1 MTEHY
6 PQDDE
11 EFKAGIF
18 YGQKPPLQGTI
29 YPPGRPMRQLP
40 QTAID
45 QIKQLVK
52 DSMLESLPPAMEEGA
67 ERIVKT
73 NESIITLLEVAL
85 AVTALSTA
93 TIAVLMIM
101 DRV

>member
-1 MTEHY
+1 MTEKF

-11 EFKAGIF
+11 EFRAGIF

-67 ERIVKT
+67 ERIAKT
-73 NESIITLLEVAL
+73 NEGTITLMEIAL
-85 AVTALSTA
+85 GITALSTA
-93 TIAVLMIM
+93 TIAVLMLL
-101 DRV
+101 DRA